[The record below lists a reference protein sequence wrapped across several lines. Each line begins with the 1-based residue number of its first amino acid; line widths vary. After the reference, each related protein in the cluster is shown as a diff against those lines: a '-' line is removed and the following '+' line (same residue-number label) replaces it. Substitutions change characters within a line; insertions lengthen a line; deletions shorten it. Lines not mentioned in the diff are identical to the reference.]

1 MLSLRRITL
10 GGEHTGQEEWHI
22 LHSVGRGGWR
32 LQGVELCHRKV
43 LRGASDFKEKHLD
56 SKSFDKTLGVASS
69 PSDSLFLEL
78 RENVLSFIKA
88 GFA

>member
-1 MLSLRRITL
+1 M
-10 GGEHTGQEEWHI
+10 
-22 LHSVGRGGWR
+22 
-32 LQGVELCHRKV
+32 ELCHRKV
-43 LRGASDFKEKHLD
+43 LRGTSDFKEKHLD

>member
-1 MLSLRRITL
+1 M
-10 GGEHTGQEEWHI
+10 
-22 LHSVGRGGWR
+22 
-32 LQGVELCHRKV
+32 ELCHRKV

-56 SKSFDKTLGVASS
+56 SKSFDKTLEVASS